1 LKQYVQ
7 DKILNLEHVRNT
19 ENGTWQTSMEKTL
32 RANQIIAGKR
42 QAIVCTMFSQ

>member
-1 LKQYVQ
+1 MLEILKMEH
-7 DKILNLEHVRNT
+7 DKQA
-19 ENGTWQTSMEKTL
+19 WKKTL